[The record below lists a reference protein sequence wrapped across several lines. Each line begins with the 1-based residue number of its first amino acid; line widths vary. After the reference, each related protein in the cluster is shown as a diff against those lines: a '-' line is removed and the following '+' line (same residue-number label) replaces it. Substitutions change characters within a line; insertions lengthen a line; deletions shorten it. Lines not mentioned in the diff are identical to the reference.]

1 MFLRFILPFLVFF
14 SVNSDDLDDAK
25 AKRNMITNPVGR
37 ERPSDVTDET
47 IHYCN
52 GGDSKDLFPNY
63 SCCYESY
70 RMLSTMTYAC
80 KLVDISSEDK
90 FNEEKDL
97 LKDYNA
103 KNITIKCNG
112 TFTHISMVLVIMM
125 FLFMI

>member
-14 SVNSDDLDDAK
+14 SVNSDDALDTAK
-25 AKRNMITNPVGR
+25 AKCNLISNPAGR
-37 ERPSDVTDET
+37 EKPSDETDPT
-47 IHYCN
+47 KRYCSE
-52 GGDSKDLFPNY
+52 GDTSITGY